1 MDKDQSIKQKLQT
14 LYETH
19 VYLNHGG
26 GNLIPW
32 IEGSLVGGF
41 GIGLEATP
49 QRETSAS
56 VEFILHF
63 FVVIH

>member
-19 VYLNHGG
+19 VY
-26 GNLIPW
+26 PW
-32 IEGSLVGGF
+32 IEGGLVGGF